1 MKHLLNGMP
10 EWEKNSIREQYEG
23 RMSIDTSKFRKL
35 MESKLGNVKP
45 LITEEP
51 LKANA
56 GEIQKFLQSVG
67 YPDLVVDYKF
77 GDKSATA
84 AGKYLFSGTS
94 KDNYKSV
101 TNVKTLWDAMLAN
114 ELNVGDT
121 PGFGPKMAK
130 ALAAALELSKTDID
144 SAAQTKTVSSVA
156 TPVATPTPAT
166 ANSVVPSLVYRPGY
180 GPNAPADSTSV
191 YKNTLLIEPFKK
203 IDPFKKPDTPTYNN
217 QFTFSQ
223 KY

>member
-45 LITEEP
+45 LITEA
-51 LKANA
+51 LAANA
-56 GEIQKFLQSVG
+56 GEIQKFLQVNQ
-67 YPDLVVDYKF
+67 DNKLVADYKF
-77 GDKSATA
+77 GNLSAIA
-84 AGKYLFSGTS
+84 AGKYLFRGT
-94 KDNYKSV
+94 KIPAYDTV
-101 TNVKTLWDAMLAN
+101 TNVKTLWDVMSDNKLA
-114 ELNVGDT
+114 VGDT

-130 ALAAALELSKTDID
+130 ALASALESSKTAID
-144 SAAQTKTVSSVA
+144 SAAQTKTPAPVVA
-156 TPVATPTPAT
+156 PVKPG
-166 ANSVVPSLVYRPGY
+166 VPLLAYRPGY

-191 YKNTLLIEPFKK
+191 YKNNLL
-203 IDPFKKPDTPTYNN
+203 IDPFKKPSTPTYNN

-223 KY
+223 K

>member
-45 LITEEP
+45 LITEEA

-56 GEIQKFLQSVG
+56 GEIQKFLKSVG
-67 YPDLVVDYKF
+67 YNDLVVDYKF
-77 GDKSATA
+77 GNLSAIA
-84 AGKYLFSGTS
+84 AGKYLFRGT
-94 KDNYKSV
+94 NIAAYNTV
-101 TNVKTLWDAMLAN
+101 TNVKTLWDVMLKN
-114 ELNVGDT
+114 ELAVGDT

-130 ALAAALELSKTDID
+130 ALAAALEDSKTAID
-144 SAAQTKTVSSVA
+144 SAAPVKASVDPVKSSVD
-156 TPVATPTPAT
+156 PVAAPVKPG
-166 ANSVVPSLVYRPGY
+166 VPLLAYRPGY
-180 GPNAPADSTSV
+180 GPLAPANST
-191 YKNTLLIEPFKK
+191 YDYQKFFKQ
-203 IDPFKKPDTPTYNN
+203 PSTPTYNN

-223 KY
+223 KK